1 MLHNKTVAQA
11 IEKTNKSIVEVIT
24 DYNNRAVKSWVVE
37 KSGIERTARVGI
49 NTVKQ
54 LFALR
59 VALYKNGEKKSEK
72 DFNEYVIRQVFNVVG
87 DIAKSPFKSTIYNK
101 LKAVKALVKLNL
113 DAILAIDPVNIDVE
127 LNNLVLRAFDKFTS
141 LNDLYRKTT
150 AAPKKDKSAG
160 AEASAEATPAPV
172 ASSKT
177 SVECE
182 KTAPAI
188 VAQTDIECK
197 LLNAAAAFITAFE
210 EYAGAKGYAA
220 ALEEAAEVIDLISE
234 SYKKTQKLQAAA

>member
-1 MLHNKTVAQA
+1 MLQNKTVAEA

-24 DYNNRAVKSWVVE
+24 EYNNRAVKSWVVE

-72 DFNEYVIRQVFNVVG
+72 DFNEYVIRQVFNIVG

-113 DAILAIDPVNIDVE
+113 EAILAIDPVNIEIE
-127 LNNLVLRAFDKFTS
+127 LDNLVLRVFDKFTS
-141 LNDLYRKTT
+141 LNDLYRKVTP
-150 AAPKKDKSAG
+150 APKKDKSAG
-160 AEASAEATPAPV
+160 AETSAETTPAPV

-182 KTAPAI
+182 KVAPVVI
-188 VAQTDIECK
+188 AQTDIECK
-197 LLNAAAAFITAFE
+197 LLNAAAAFMDAFK

-220 ALEEAAEVIDLISE
+220 AVDESAEVVEMLRDVLNKVE
-234 SYKKTQKLQAAA
+234 SMQKAA